1 MRSFFLFDYDMKHPV
16 YTSNYLK
23 SGILPDR
30 QKTEEWIEKFFKW
43 LFCIG
48 EEYAD
53 YNYFLKQEKELDETL
68 IHLLELSGYEY
79 SEIDVFISY
88 LKDNVIVLH
97 QKLEDDLKAV
107 FEFDPAAKSR
117 AEVLIAYPGFFAIT
131 VYRLAHELWK
141 NKVPLLPRMM
151 SEYVHSKAG
160 IDIHPGAE
168 IGERFF
174 IDHGTGVV
182 IGETSVIG
190 NDVKIYQGVTL
201 GALSV
206 SKAEASVKR
215 HPTIGNNV
223 TIYANATILGG
234 GTVIG
239 DGSIIGGNVWV
250 THSIPP
256 NSMVYHKSEV
266 SIKTRDVFPE
276 PLNFVI

>member
-1 MRSFFLFDYDMKHPV
+1 MKHPV
-16 YTSNYLK
+16 YTANYLK
-23 SGILPDR
+23 SGLLPDR
-30 QKTEEWIEKFFKW
+30 LKTEEWIEEFFKW

-53 YNYFLKQEKELDETL
+53 YDYFLAKEKELDETFF
-68 IHLLELSGYEY
+68 HLLELSGFEY
-79 SEIDVFISY
+79 DKIDVLILY
-88 LKDNVIVLH
+88 LKDKVVLLY
-97 QKLEDDLKAV
+97 QKLEDDLKAI

-117 AEVLIAYPGFFAIT
+117 AEVLISYPGFFAIT

-141 NKVPLLPRMM
+141 SKVPLLPRMM

-174 IDHGTGVV
+174 IDHGTGIV

-206 SKAEASVKR
+206 SKAEASVRR
-215 HPTIGNNV
+215 HPSIGNNV

-234 GTVIG
+234 STVIG
-239 DGSIIGGNVWV
+239 DGSILGGNVWI
-250 THSIPP
+250 THSVPP

-266 SIKTRDVFPE
+266 SIKTRDIFPE